1 MTAVKTFRIAVTTI
15 LAIVAGTSIVEPC
28 EDLGC
33 VDESFGASGVVAV
46 DFAFG
51 EADRGNAVVRVPGD
65 DRIFVI
71 GQVSTAIAG
80 DDDFGVACL
89 LGDGSA
95 CPTFGILGQT
105 TVAMDFVA
113 EGLDAAIDGAV
124 IPWPGTD
131 EWRLA
136 VVGQVERSTPGDID
150 FGVALIRPDGS
161 LESDA
166 SGGKVAVAFDLGGSY
181 ADVPAA
187 VVATADGKILV
198 GGTIDVAGDDS
209 DWGFVR
215 LNADLTP
222 DLSFGTN
229 SKAVLD
235 VAGLSAMNAM
245 LLQPDGKIIAV
256 GRRDFGVNQM
266 VIARL
271 NADGSPDITFGLLG
285 QTVFEFGGPGPQSD
299 VAAWDVAAD
308 SQGRLVLVGGTEAP
322 ATLCAF
328 SARVLPNGQPDNS
341 YSDGSAT
348 EAMCLSQTQVAARA
362 VEVLPD
368 GLIVMVLEYDQTGH
382 DFAILFREPDTG
394 VGAILAVYPL
404 DLGGAND
411 DRPRSVL
418 IRPDG
423 KIVVAGRTVGPGGT
437 LDFGVLRVWTDLI
450 FTDGFE
456 SGNPIEWGE

>member
-1 MTAVKTFRIAVTTI
+1 MTAAMTFRIAVTSI
-15 LAIVAGTSIVEPC
+15 LAIAAGASIAEPC

-33 VDESFGASGVVAV
+33 VDEAFGAGGVVAV

-71 GQVSTAIAG
+71 GQVSTAIVG

-89 LGDGSA
+89 LDDGSG

-113 EGLDAAIDGAV
+113 GGLDAAIDGAV
-124 IPWPGTD
+124 IPWPSTD

-166 SGGKVAVAFDLGGSY
+166 SGGKIAAAFDQGGSF

-198 GGTIDVAGDDS
+198 GGTIDVAGDDK

-222 DLSFGTN
+222 DLSFGAN

-256 GRRDFGVNQM
+256 GRRDFGAGQM

-271 NADGSPDITFGLLG
+271 NADGSPDLTFGLFG
-285 QTVFEFGGPGPQSD
+285 QTVFEFGGSGPQSD

-308 SQGRLVLVGGTEAP
+308 SQGRLVMVGGTEAP
-322 ATLCAF
+322 STLCAF
-328 SARVLPNGQPDNS
+328 SARVLPDGQPDSTYN
-341 YSDGSAT
+341 DGSAT
-348 EAMCLSQTQVAARA
+348 EAMCLSQTSVGARA
-362 VEVLPD
+362 VEILPD
-368 GLIVMVLEYDQTGH
+368 GPIVIVLEYDRTGH
-382 DFAILFREPDTG
+382 DFAVFFRNPQTG
-394 VGAILAVYPL
+394 AGGSLIEYPL
-404 DLGGAND
+404 DLGGTND
-411 DRPRSVL
+411 DRPRRVL
-418 IRPDG
+418 IQPDG
-423 KIVVAGRTVGPGGT
+423 KIVIAGRTVGPGGT
-437 LDFGVLRVWTDLI
+437 IDFGVLRVWSHQI
-450 FTDGFE
+450 FADGFE
-456 SGNPIEWGE
+456 SGNRVEWGE